1 MTSPR
6 SSTDYPVFDTA
17 DLPDDVDSVAGLY
30 DLLEDLSDQQRA
42 DRLGVN
48 EWACPFCRNRFET
61 VAGVRR
67 HITRT
72 DDDAHRSEHGTTPS
86 RAIPGYSRYGDPVA
100 LIAAGD
106 DDADSRVLPA
116 RRDEST
122 GRPALPLT
130 PSTAEAITD
139 AVVSLHP
146 RPAPHRGPSG
156 RLSLD
161 EATDETLHVD
171 DLYTRWICGLCGTY
185 TAATA
190 EELNGHIHAT
200 QDDTHDIGGTVDHAG
215 LLMGVDQ
222 IVYAVLAYRS
232 GTPQVIAAG
241 SVTQL
246 PDVTLA
252 PHWELKSRY
261 ETVAPEQLDVDY
273 WECPYCGAHNE
284 DLSGLRGHISAEEGP
299 HTGQSGPYP
308 DDPIYGYR
316 DGATIAVATPADRD
330 DPNDESVVLAY
341 DVPAVSDPTLAL
353 FTDMFAAADNA
364 QAALEELGVLYTLND
379 QDIAAVLDVA
389 PATVQEYRAT
399 HDALPPITRERTQ
412 TADRIKDFEIAL
424 GTHAAEQ
431 LRSGF
436 AIESFLATDAT
447 TATRADIDNASPD
460 EVADLLDTDGDA
472 TVVETT
478 EDGTVYYRV
487 IPATEGPGG
496 IPPEPE
502 LAAVDQEHIATL
514 YSELTE
520 LQSLI
525 EADLEDDSQRSGSAK
540 VKLSNLENA
549 REFIVDEFDFDP
561 EDGDTDS

>member
-6 SSTDYPVFDTA
+6 STTDYPVFDTA

-30 DLLEDLSDQQRA
+30 DFLEELSDQQRA

-48 EWACPFCRNRFET
+48 EWACPFCRRRIET

-72 DDDAHRSEHGTTPS
+72 DDDAHRTEHGTTPS
-86 RAIPGYSRYGDPVA
+86 RGIPGYSRYGDPVA

-106 DDADSRVLPA
+106 DDANSRVLPA

-130 PSTAEAITD
+130 PSTAEAIND
-139 AVVSLHP
+139 AVVNLHP
-146 RPAPHRGPSG
+146 RPAPHRGASG

-171 DLYTRWICGLCGTY
+171 DLYTRWICGLCRTY

-190 EELNGHIHAT
+190 DELNGHIHAT
-200 QDDTHDIGGTVDHAG
+200 QDDTHAIDDTTDHAG

-222 IVYAVLAYRS
+222 LVYAVLAYRD
-232 GTPQVIAAG
+232 GTPQVIPADRVG
-241 SVTQL
+241 KL

-261 ETVAPEQLDVDY
+261 ETVTPEDLDVDY
-273 WECPYCGAHNE
+273 WECPYCSARKD
-284 DLSGLRGHISAEEGP
+284 DLSVLRGHISAEDGP
-299 HTGQSGPYP
+299 HADQSGPYP

-316 DGATIAVATPADRD
+316 DGATIGVATPADRD

-353 FTDMFAAADNA
+353 FTDMFAAASNA
-364 QAALEELGVLYTLND
+364 QAALEELGVPYSLND

-389 PATVQEYRAT
+389 PATVQEYRST
-399 HDALPPITRERTQ
+399 HEALPPITRERTQ
-412 TADRIKDFEIAL
+412 TPDRIKDFEVAL

-447 TATRADIDNASPD
+447 TATRADVDDASPD
-460 EVADLLDTDGDA
+460 EVADLLHTDGDA

-478 EDGTVYYRV
+478 AEGTVYYRV
-487 IPATEGPGG
+487 IPATGGPGG

-502 LAAVDQEHIATL
+502 LAAIDQEHIATL
-514 YSELTE
+514 YDELTE

-525 EADLEDDSQRSGSAK
+525 EDGEADPEQQPVTSE
-540 VKLSNLENA
+540 VKLDNLESA
-549 REFIVDEFDFDP
+549 RQFIIDEFGFEP
-561 EDGDTDS
+561 GDGPDDV